1 MLSLRTK
8 TPGGHDIIIHQR
20 ENDVSHPE
28 IINSC
33 YGDMVIEIPSCSPN
47 IYYRPSYEFWGE
59 SMFSSISLPC
69 WFSPCY
75 LTENIRNIDRALTI
89 TPPTFVIKGL

>member
-8 TPGGHDIIIHQR
+8 TPGGHDILIHQR
-20 ENDVSHPE
+20 EKDVPE
-28 IINSC
+28 LEPYSC
-33 YGDMVIEIPSCSPN
+33 YGDLVIELPSCSPN

-69 WFSPCY
+69 WFSPY
-75 LTENIRNIDRALTI
+75 DLTENIRNIDRALTI
-89 TPPTFVIKGL
+89 TNPTFVIKGL